1 MKTILSNKYIKL
13 LVAVLAMASFDSCL
27 SNDNRTI
34 TLSKSDPNAVPE
46 FDEGEGNT
54 NIPNIN
60 YIVDDSK
67 DDVVID
73 MTGIQDPD
81 SDDEWLKLIGSN
93 DPDQNIWITIDTK
106 VIKRVVVTNNAD
118 DADASKNVKNDFI
131 FLVDNSG
138 SMGDEAD
145 AIAKEISSWAENL
158 SSKLDVQFGCVGY
171 DGLIRGAINLTSYD
185 KLSAYLNRS
194 GITGTSR
201 TIGFDGPDA
210 EYLKSSKSP
219 YDLSSSQDESPM
231 AALKYAD
238 AVFSFREGA
247 NRIYVNFTDEPNFP
261 NNKEDFS
268 VHFLASQSN
277 WRASQGTIHT
287 VYSATDISSETTN
300 KKEKACRM
308 SDYTGGTTLYVKSD
322 FSDAS
327 LESLPITGAMQ
338 NSYTIRCKNV
348 KEFIDGYEHTLTI
361 TIMTKDGRVK
371 AKKSFTIIFSRV

>member
-1 MKTILSNKYIKL
+1 MKSIFLNKWIKL
-13 LVAVLAMASFDSCL
+13 VAAILVMVCSASCL
-27 SNDNRTI
+27 GDDNRTI
-34 TLSKSDPNAVPE
+34 TLSKGEPNALPE
-46 FDEGEGNT
+46 FDEGDGNT

-60 YIVDDSK
+60 YTVDDKK
-67 DDVVID
+67 DDIVID

-81 SDDEWLKLIGSN
+81 SDDEWLKLIGSK

-106 VIKRVVVTNNAD
+106 VIRIIVKNNAD
-118 DADASKNVKNDFI
+118 DTDASKNVKNDFI

-138 SMGDEAD
+138 SMGDEAN

-194 GITGTSR
+194 GKTGINR

-210 EYLKSSKSP
+210 EYLESSKSS
-219 YDLSSSQDESPM
+219 YDLSNVQDESPM

-238 AVFSFREGA
+238 ALFSFREGA
-247 NRIYVNFTDEPNFP
+247 NRIYVNFTDEPNYP
-261 NNKEDFS
+261 SNKEEFS

-277 WRASQGTIHT
+277 WKASQGTIHT

-300 KKEKACRM
+300 QKEKSCRM
-308 SDYTGGTTLYVKSD
+308 SEYTGGTTLYVKND

-338 NSYTIRCKNV
+338 NSYTIRCKDV

-371 AKKSFTIIFSRV
+371 AKKSFTVTFPTK

>member
-1 MKTILSNKYIKL
+1 MKSIFLNKWIKL
-13 LVAVLAMASFDSCL
+13 VAAILVMVCSASCL
-27 SNDNRTI
+27 GDDNRTI
-34 TLSKSDPNAVPE
+34 TLSKGEPNALPE
-46 FDEGEGNT
+46 FDEGDGNT

-60 YIVDDSK
+60 YTVDDKK
-67 DDVVID
+67 DDIVID

-81 SDDEWLKLIGSN
+81 SDDEWLKLIGSK

-106 VIKRVVVTNNAD
+106 VIRIIVKNNAD
-118 DADASKNVKNDFI
+118 DTDASKNVKNDFI

-138 SMGDEAD
+138 SMGDEAN

-194 GITGTSR
+194 GKIGINR

-210 EYLKSSKSP
+210 EYLESSKSS
-219 YDLSSSQDESPM
+219 YDLSKAQDECPM

-238 AVFSFREGA
+238 ALFSFREGA
-247 NRIYVNFTDEPNFP
+247 NRIYVNFTDEPNYP
-261 NNKEDFS
+261 SNKEEFS

-277 WRASQGTIHT
+277 WKASQGTIHT

-300 KKEKACRM
+300 QKEKSCRM
-308 SDYTGGTTLYVKSD
+308 SEYTGGTTLYVKND

-338 NSYTIRCKNV
+338 NSYTIRCKDV

-371 AKKSFTIIFSRV
+371 AKKSFTVTFPTK